1 MSVSLEFM
9 GETLRVSQDPN
20 TEHLGTSVWDAS
32 IVLAKFLE
40 KNMRKGA
47 FARSKITGKRVL
59 ELGSGMGLGGIAM
72 SLMGAD
78 VTLTDTVDVL
88 PLLRRNCE
96 LNLGKGKA
104 HVCELDWMKPEQT
117 KQWDA
122 PFDIIIAA
130 DCIYHEH
137 IVPHFHA
144 VIMATTNEKSTVLV
158 VNELRS
164 HSVHAA
170 FMDAFTPT
178 HTVTRLSN
186 KLMHDTY
193 QHENI
198 QMFLC
203 KKKRYGT
210 KGGAKEG
217 QEASAEEDAEE
228 NSLQEETPKPQAECA
243 GQQGQGQQ
251 AQDCVP
257 PEGEHSSGP
266 NGHQHLA
273 DQEQPEE
280 EVEDL
285 TSALASQLQQAD
297 MSGGASHL
305 GHTSN
310 QAAQQ
315 AASEQWAARRTGTAI
330 AQMLGAVHVPTT
342 S

>member
-1 MSVSLEFM
+1 MP
-9 GETLRVSQDPN
+9 TL
-20 TEHLGTSVWDAS
+20 
-32 IVLAKFLE
+32 
-40 KNMRKGA
+40 
-47 FARSKITGKRVL
+47 
-59 ELGSGMGLGGIAM
+59 
-72 SLMGAD
+72 
-78 VTLTDTVDVL
+78 
-88 PLLRRNCE
+88 
-96 LNLGKGKA
+96 
-104 HVCELDWMKPEQT
+104 
-117 KQWDA
+117 
-122 PFDIIIAA
+122 
-130 DCIYHEH
+130 
-137 IVPHFHA
+137 
-144 VIMATTNEKSTVLV
+144 
-158 VNELRS
+158 
-164 HSVHAA
+164 
-170 FMDAFTPT
+170 
-178 HTVTRLSN
+178 
-186 KLMHDTY
+186 
-193 QHENI
+193 

-330 AQMLGAVHVPTT
+330 AQMLGAVHASLWLPYQQHDIRTPWQLLVAVNSQGTPQGRC
-342 S
+342 SLICWALQKEGGGAGGKGE